1 MQKIRLDLRKAAAG
15 VACLA
20 AITMF
25 ASCEKSTSDEVDTP
39 QVNNITFTRCDKGID
54 DTMDNASPYV
64 DVKFTSTGVHITHS
78 NFVVNCAFDTVLV
91 TQTFENGVLTITAQG
106 EPNTANCVCQT
117 DVSYTISGISENE
130 IDKIVINGK
139 VVWNANPQPENSNFY
154 NLEYRIGLWIN
165 ESRKDTLEFIN
176 STELIRKGKAYT
188 YEEYLYRIE
197 ENTLIISTL
206 NSEIS
211 TYHPILKVEKD
222 TVVLNNM
229 YITIGLY
236 DNSGTFIKQ

>member
-1 MQKIRLDLRKAAAG
+1 MQRNRLNLRTVVAG

-20 AITMF
+20 AMTIF
-25 ASCEKSTSDEVDTP
+25 ASCEKGASDEVNTS
-39 QVNNITFTRCDKGID
+39 QVSNITFTGCDDGIHN
-54 DTMDNASPYV
+54 TMEPAFPYV
-64 DVKFTSTGVHITHS
+64 DVKFTSNGVHITHY
-78 NFVVNCAFDTVLV
+78 NLVVNCAFDTVLV

-106 EPNTANCVCQT
+106 EPNSANCICRT
-117 DVSYTISGISENE
+117 DVSYTISGISQNE
-130 IDKIVINGK
+130 IEKIVINGE
-139 VVWNANPQPENSNFY
+139 VVWSANLQPENSNFY
-154 NLEYRIGLWIN
+154 NLEYRKGLWIN
-165 ESRKDTLEFIN
+165 ASRKDTLEFIN

-211 TYHPILKVEKD
+211 TYHPILRVEKD

-229 YITIGLY
+229 YITIGFY